1 MRACT
6 PQTAPP
12 VSIAIVRRSPIVRL
26 FQIIVTP
33 ASAEARRTIGPSFSF
48 GFPLTRERSPAHQL
62 FEQGGDI
69 GARAHPRGRPPLPE
83 RRDPPAQGCAT
94 GARRPRPRPR
104 GPPDPPAA
112 RP

>member
-12 VSIAIVRRSPIVRL
+12 VSTAIIRRSPIVRP

-33 ASAEARRTIGPSFSF
+33 ASAEARGTIGPSFSF
-48 GFPLTRERSPAHQL
+48 GFPLTRERFPAPHL

-69 GARAHPRGRPPLPE
+69 GGRAHPRGRPPLPE
-83 RRDPPAQGCAT
+83 GREPPVMVGRPVFRIT
-94 GARRPRPRPR
+94 PPRPRAPS
-104 GPPDPPAA
+104 
-112 RP
+112 

>member
-26 FQIIVTP
+26 FEISRTP
-33 ASAEARRTIGPSFSF
+33 ASAEARGAIGPSFSF
-48 GFPLTRERSPAHQL
+48 GFPLTRERFPAHHL

-83 RRDPPAQGCAT
+83 RREPPVLDGRPDH
-94 GARRPRPRPR
+94 RRLVLVLAILMAYQR
-104 GPPDPPAA
+104 
-112 RP
+112 